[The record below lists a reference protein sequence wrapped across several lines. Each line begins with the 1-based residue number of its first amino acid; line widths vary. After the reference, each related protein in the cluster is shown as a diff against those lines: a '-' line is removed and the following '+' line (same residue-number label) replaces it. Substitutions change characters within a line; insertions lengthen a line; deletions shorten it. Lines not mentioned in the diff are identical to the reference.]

1 MCSSESR
8 ATVIIAK
15 TNKACKVRYA
25 TYVKTVMLYAGVTQ
39 IFFLASVFVDSVYFT
54 VFMICVNLCKIL
66 ISNKT
71 DLTGTYYML

>member
-1 MCSSESR
+1 MCSSESI

-15 TNKACKVRYA
+15 TNEECKVRYA

-39 IFFLASVFVDSVYFT
+39 IFFLASDFVDSVHFP
-54 VFMICVNLCKIL
+54 VSMICVNLCKIL
-66 ISNKT
+66 ILNKT

>member
-15 TNKACKVRYA
+15 INKACKVRYA
-25 TYVKTVMLYAGVTQ
+25 TYVKQSCYMLGLHRY
-39 IFFLASVFVDSVYFT
+39 FLASAFVDSVYFT
-54 VFMICVNLCKIL
+54 VSMICVNLCKIL
-66 ISNKT
+66 ILNKT

>member
-15 TNKACKVRYA
+15 TNEACKVRYA
-25 TYVKTVMLYAGVTQ
+25 TFVKQSCYMLGLHRY
-39 IFFLASVFVDSVYFT
+39 FLASVFVDSVYFT

-66 ISNKT
+66 ILIKT